1 MKKSTF
7 SIKIPDSLPAIITF
21 FPFRQV
27 LSILSLVIAA
37 SFSPC
42 MAEEKEG
49 WQKAEGDDQYPPLYS
64 DTFIDSLLSSNG
76 AFIAK
81 RWRSSP
87 GADHFSSGEKLVYKM
102 GWGPLHAG
110 FAILSSE
117 PDTVNGT
124 TVIIGKGA
132 TNSFF
137 SAFYKIRD
145 CYRTII
151 DTEGMYPLFFDQHI
165 SEGKYHANRWDLYDQ
180 VQSLVYTEKKKP
192 PFFKNKPFAQSLLSL
207 VYYMRT
213 LTFSPG
219 DSLKIDCFVDTMCH
233 TIHLRCMERKTIT
246 VDAGTF
252 DCLLV
257 KPSLVGKGRVF
268 SKEDDIRVW
277 FTNDA
282 DKMPVAIESK
292 ISWGTLYA
300 RLTWYSKKG

>member
-1 MKKSTF
+1 MNKHDALAALGALF
-7 SIKIPDSLPAIITF
+7 PNRRVLPVFFLAFAVSLAPLAAE
-21 FPFRQV
+21 
-27 LSILSLVIAA
+27 SL
-37 SFSPC
+37 
-42 MAEEKEG
+42 EG
-49 WQKAEGDDQYPPLYS
+49 WQKAEADDQYPLLYPE
-64 DTFIDSLLSSNG
+64 DFIDSLFCHKD

-81 RWRSSP
+81 SWRSSP
-87 GADHFSSGEKLVYKM
+87 GAKRFSSGEKLVYKM

-110 FAILSSE
+110 FAILASE
-117 PDTVNGT
+117 PDTVNGA

-165 SEGKYHANRWDLYDQ
+165 REGKYRANRWDLYDQ
-180 VQSLVYTEKKKP
+180 VQNIVYTEKQKP
-192 PFFKNKPFAQSLLSL
+192 SFFKNKPFAQSLMSL
-207 VYYMRT
+207 VYYLRT

-219 DSLKIDCFVDTMCH
+219 DSFTIDCFVDTMCH
-233 TIHLRCMERKTIT
+233 TIHMKCMERKKIK

-257 KPSLVGKGRVF
+257 KPTLVGKGRVF
-268 SKEDDIRVW
+268 RKEDDLRVW

-282 DKMPVAIESK
+282 YKMPVIIESK
-292 ISWGTLYA
+292 ITWGTLYG
-300 RLTWYSKKG
+300 RLIWYSRKG